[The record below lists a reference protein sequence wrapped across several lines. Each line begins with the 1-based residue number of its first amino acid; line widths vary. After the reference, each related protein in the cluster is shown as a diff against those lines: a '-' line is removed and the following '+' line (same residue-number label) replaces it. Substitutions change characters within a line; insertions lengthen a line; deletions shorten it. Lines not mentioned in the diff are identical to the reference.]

1 MLLAS
6 FPMLQKTVVQAGV
19 EQLWFRD
26 LVRDEEDMVANGVT
40 TETGDLNSINVAV
53 QFSNSSAY
61 MGYQL
66 TTQIGLRYGRTRNEL
81 VREVDSGFKK
91 GGETSNTTTSFITVY
106 AGIQ

>member
-1 MLLAS
+1 MLLAR
-6 FPMLQKTVVQAGV
+6 FPMLQHSVIQAGI
-19 EQLWFRD
+19 EQLWLRD
-26 LVRDEEDMVANGVT
+26 LVRDEEDMLANGVT

-53 QFSNSSAY
+53 QLSNTSAY

-81 VREVDSGFKK
+81 VRAVESGFKK